1 LEFLEQEQ
9 GLEAEPEEIGAQPRP
24 RPPERQ
30 QILLRRG
37 MAVGGGIVLL
47 ILLVIGFRGC
57 LDARKER
64 AFKDY
69 TRDVAALTEESDQI
83 GEAFFG
89 LLENPRS
96 LTPLDYEAEIKSD
109 RGAAAGLVSR
119 AENLD
124 APGEM
129 NNAHDA
135 LVLTLELR
143 RDGLQTVADNVG
155 VALAREGSEEATQA
169 IADQMQ
175 VFLSS
180 DVIYDSRA
188 KTEIDRV
195 LRREGIAGVE
205 APESQFLPSL
215 TWVDADKSQVTEA
228 LGRVSG
234 GGVAST
240 PGVHGLGLIAA
251 VAQPGAITLDE
262 NARASLGSSSE
273 LEVQVQNQGE
283 SEETD
288 VVVTVTIGGETP
300 LERTIPRIAPGE
312 IASVNIPLSPAPP
325 SGNSTLE
332 VNVEPVAGEQVEDN
346 NSATYQVSFG

>member
-9 GLEAEPEEIGAQPRP
+9 GLEAEAEEIGAQPRP

-30 QILLRRG
+30 QILLRRAIG
-37 MAVGGGIVLL
+37 VGGGIVLL
-47 ILLVIGFRGC
+47 ILMVIGVRGC

-64 AFKDY
+64 AFQDY

-109 RGAAAGLVSR
+109 RGAAAGLLSR
-119 AENLD
+119 AENLE
-124 APGEM
+124 APDEM
-129 NNAHDA
+129 NKAHDA
-135 LVLTLELR
+135 LLLTLELR

-155 VALAREGSEEATQA
+155 VALGREGSEEATQA
-169 IADQMQ
+169 ITDQMQ
-175 VFLSS
+175 VFLAS
-180 DVIYDSRA
+180 DVIYNGRA
-188 KTEIDRV
+188 KSEIDRV
-195 LRREGIAGVE
+195 LRQEGIAGVE
-205 APESQFLPSL
+205 APDSKFLPAL
-215 TWVDADKSQVTEA
+215 TWLEETQVTEA

-240 PGVHGLGLIAA
+240 PGVHGLGLIQA

-283 SEETD
+283 GEETD